1 MFMKFSKVL
10 ALFILLLL
18 SFNVQAGKLSSVL
31 EDRISDL
38 DGEKVRVIV
47 LTQEGPLSQSAVAQ
61 TSQVRR
67 SYSLIPGYSAELSGK
82 DIQQLSE
89 SPYVTKIF
97 LDTPRRLLD
106 PEPVEITPKLQ
117 TSVDSIGAGY
127 VRDTLNITGRNVTV
141 AVVDTGI
148 DYTHPDLGGCT
159 QGEFLAGNC
168 SRVIGGWDFY
178 LNNADPMDQHSH
190 GTHVAG
196 IIGANGGITGV
207 APDVSFYALAV
218 CSKESNPICWDSDII
233 AAIDWAVAHNADVI
247 SISLGAPYHP
257 NDEVGPLEQAI
268 DEAVRRGV
276 VVSVSAGN
284 LGSGTSTIEHP
295 AASGQAITVGNVD
308 DRGSSRTSDDGISSS
323 SSRGPAAFGRL
334 DPDVSAPGTW
344 ILSTMPN
351 NSSDYKSGTS
361 MSAPHVSGA
370 AALLLESE
378 PTLTPSQ
385 VRSILIHSA
394 ENISGHVFEKGG
406 GEVNVTR
413 AILATVR
420 GSVNS
425 QDRFEGE
432 LLPGQFKSIE
442 IDYSNIG
449 NSATNLSFTL
459 EEFSDAERYLT
470 LDSSIFQIPP
480 SLAISPNGNGSIGL
494 NVSLPDNASAGVY
507 GGTLVAVDSGGT
519 SLRIP
524 VVLSVPLLGGGT
536 ASGMV
541 NTGGVD
547 GGDWIYIPVKPSNT
561 YGVSV
566 NLTFT
571 SGDLNVFMLAPNGET
586 VGYSNGSSNP
596 EVFSVYNLTYDTYWI
611 LVHARSV
618 FGAVQFTLKLDYL
631 SNFSINPSY
640 WSGIYGG
647 NATELN
653 FTITNDDTAKEN
665 LNLSILLL
673 ESTPPQIF
681 NFTYFISKSPASQ
694 KDSPIQNLSCLR
706 NWFKKDLNV
715 TLNRTRFIDINLTWM
730 PAHDLDLYLIF
741 WDDDGDGVF
750 EVGEDHS
757 TRYMSMFDNNQ
768 SGVNVE
774 TLLQSDI
781 LYYYNK
787 YYDLGISVCNV
798 DNETDYSGNLTL
810 SLTKIDHREYPN
822 ANVNPNPIN
831 LTASEQKNVTVSF
844 NMSGM
849 PQQGEFNL
857 LMDAGGNAIANIILE
872 VGSPSIPE
880 MALPQAIQNSS
891 NITFTWAQSQSTT
904 PIQYYTLEQSQNTS
918 FELKSEFNSTVN
930 SINVTSPDGLYYF
943 RVYASDLNGLS
954 SPASNIVNTTVDTTQ
969 PTAPQMS
976 SPNGELSQYMLELNW
991 TEALDATSGVSHY
1004 IVQTSF
1010 ELSFSTLTLDEIVNE
1025 STLNS
1030 SFQDGQH
1037 FTRALAVDRAGNQG
1051 NFGNT
1056 LNFTV
1061 KTQTLNEINPGADSW
1076 IELYNTRTET
1086 YNLSGWTLTSSTSNT
1101 NVSGV
1106 IPAQGFLL
1114 VNSSQLNITLQNDSI
1129 TLKTPQA
1136 ILIDNIT
1143 YSSIGNESSLGRDE
1157 NGVGEWIEYDSA
1169 SKTPGLSN
1177 FESHTTTFIYGWH
1190 MISIPLQQIW

>member
-1 MFMKFSKVL
+1 MKFSKVL

-47 LTQEGPLSQSAVAQ
+47 LTQEGPVSQSAVAQ

-67 SYSLIPGYSAELSGK
+67 SYTLIPGYSAELSGRE
-82 DIQQLSE
+82 IQLLSE
-89 SPYVTKIF
+89 SQFVEKIF

-127 VRDTLNITGRNVTV
+127 VRDTLNITGRNITV
-141 AVVDTGI
+141 AVIDTGI

-178 LNNADPMDQHSH
+178 YNDPDPMDQHSH

-196 IIGANGGITGV
+196 IIGANGGVVGV
-207 APDVSFYALAV
+207 APEVSFYALMV
-218 CSKESNPICWDSDII
+218 CRPSNPICWDSDII

-247 SISLGAPYHP
+247 SISLGGPYQP
-257 NDEVGPLEQAI
+257 NDDVGPLEQAI

-276 VVSVSAGN
+276 VVSVAAGN
-284 LGSGTSTIEHP
+284 MGSGTSTIEHP
-295 AASGQAITVGNVD
+295 ASSSLAITVGNVD
-308 DRGSSRTSDDGISSS
+308 DIGSPRTSDDYISSL

-334 DPDVSAPGTW
+334 DPDVSAPGTN
-344 ILSTMPN
+344 IISTVPGGG
-351 NSSDYKSGTS
+351 YWEKSGTS

-370 AALLLESE
+370 AALLLESD

-420 GSVNS
+420 GSVDY

-432 LLPGQFKSIE
+432 LLPGQFKSIGLNYTNYE
-442 IDYSNIG
+442 
-449 NSATNLSFTL
+449 NSSTNLSFTL

-470 LDSSIFQIPP
+470 LDSSIFQIPS

-507 GGTLVAVDSGGT
+507 GGTLVAVDSSGT
-519 SLRIP
+519 SIRIP

-547 GGDWIYIPVKPSNT
+547 GGDWIYIPIKPANT

-566 NLTFT
+566 NLSFT
-571 SGDLNVFMLAPNGET
+571 SGNLDAFMLAPNGET

-596 EVFSVYNLTYDTYWI
+596 EVFSAYNLTYDTYWI

-665 LNLSILLL
+665 LNVSILQL
-673 ESTPPQIF
+673 ESIPPQIF

-694 KDSPIQNLSCLR
+694 KDSPIQNLSCLK

-768 SGVNVE
+768 SGVSVE
-774 TLLQSDI
+774 TILQSDI

-787 YYDLGISVCNV
+787 YCDLGISVCNV
-798 DNETDYSGNLTL
+798 DNETDYSGNQTL
-810 SLTKIDHREYPN
+810 SLTKYDHRVFPN
-822 ANVNPNPIN
+822 ATVNPNPIN
-831 LTASEQKNVTVSF
+831 LTGNEQKNVTVSF

-849 PQQGEFNL
+849 PQQGRFNL
-857 LMDAGGNAIANIILE
+857 LMDAGGQALASIILE
-872 VGSPSIPE
+872 VGNPSTPTLANPSE
-880 MALPQAIQNSS
+880 IQNSS
-891 NITFTWAQSQSTT
+891 NLTFTWTQSQSTS
-904 PIQYYTLEQSQNTS
+904 PIQYYTLEQSQNFS
-918 FELKSEFNSTVN
+918 FESTSGFNSTVN
-930 SINVTSPDGLYYF
+930 SLNITSPDGLYYF
-943 RVYASDLNGLS
+943 RVFAFDLNGLS
-954 SPASNIVNTTVDTTQ
+954 SPESNIVNTTVDTI
-969 PTAPQMS
+969 PPSAPQMI
-976 SPNGELSQYMLELNW
+976 SPTGETSQYVLELNW
-991 TEALDATSGVSHY
+991 SEAADATSGVSHY
-1004 IVQTSF
+1004 KVQASF
-1010 ELSFSTLTLDEIVNE
+1010 EPSFTNLTLEEIVNE
-1025 STLNS
+1025 TTLNS

-1037 FTRALAVDRAGNQG
+1037 FARAAAVDCAGNRG
-1051 NFGNT
+1051 PFGNT
-1056 LNFTV
+1056 LNFTI
-1061 KTQTLNEINPGADSW
+1061 KTLKLNEIAPGSNPW
-1076 IELYNTRTET
+1076 IELYNTRTES
-1086 YNLSGWTLTSSTSNT
+1086 YNLSGWTLASSTSNT
-1101 NVSGV
+1101 IVGGV

-1114 VNSSQLNITLQNDSI
+1114 VNSSQLNLTLQNDSI

-1136 ILIDNIT
+1136 ILIDNT
-1143 YSSIGNESSLGRDE
+1143 SYSNLANESSLGRVE
-1157 NGVGEWIEYDSA
+1157 NGVGGWIEYDS
-1169 SKTPGLSN
+1169 STKTPGLSN
-1177 FESHTTTFIYGWH
+1177 FESHATTFIYGWH